1 MKCLKVA
8 SYLIRFI
15 LQMYNVASG
24 MTECY
29 TAKSDLFD
37 NLWIYVWQADCH
49 QFQTCLVI
57 LGSKAMIRM
66 MILMLIPL
74 KGMIE
79 SSRQNSCLMCRLSP
93 WLLMTIAECKWVQ
106 LTVEFELPQGG
117 KTESEQREAGSK
129 GGHETFMHLGTL
141 CIRRASWATN
151 EVKSRGLSMA
161 LFVLLWD

>member
-93 WLLMTIAECKWVQ
+93 WLMTIAECKWVQ

-117 KTESEQREAGSK
+117 GRKDWIWAEGSRQQGWPWNIHAPGDSLHKESK
-129 GGHETFMHLGTL
+129 
-141 CIRRASWATN
+141 
-151 EVKSRGLSMA
+151 LSH
-161 LFVLLWD
+161 

>member
-106 LTVEFELPQGG
+106 LTVEFELPRGGGRKDWIWAEGSRQQGWPWNIHAPG
-117 KTESEQREAGSK
+117 DSLHKESK
-129 GGHETFMHLGTL
+129 
-141 CIRRASWATN
+141 
-151 EVKSRGLSMA
+151 LSH
-161 LFVLLWD
+161 

>member
-79 SSRQNSCLMCRLSP
+79 SSRQNSWLMCRLSP

-117 KTESEQREAGSK
+117 GRKDWIWAEGSRQQGWPWNIHAPGDSLHKESK
-129 GGHETFMHLGTL
+129 
-141 CIRRASWATN
+141 
-151 EVKSRGLSMA
+151 LSH
-161 LFVLLWD
+161 